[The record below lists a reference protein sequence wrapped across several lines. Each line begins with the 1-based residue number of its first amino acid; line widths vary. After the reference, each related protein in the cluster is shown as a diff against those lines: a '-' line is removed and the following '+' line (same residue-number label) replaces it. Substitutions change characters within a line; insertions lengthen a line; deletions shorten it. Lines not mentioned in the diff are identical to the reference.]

1 MHFKFFCTISDDA
14 APDGIAMGTPGDKRK
29 IGKVVR
35 DDPSLLDPEEEQQPT
50 KSPETPPQLI
60 DLPPAEQQPSTSEMG
75 VYRGS
80 FSRLPQFE
88 SFAAYNISPSL
99 PHGTEKIE
107 QLPFAAGTSLGQA
120 TIEDYFVQSKYYP
133 SLSESTQAQIKT
145 TTFPSSLDEPGPSGL
160 QTTTAKSKKVRKK
173 SATTTS
179 STGSSTKK
187 SFECPIC
194 QKYFSNAARL
204 AKHQQIHGGTSP
216 YKCEHCKKSFS
227 SRFKLVRHA
236 LIHSDRKP
244 FSCQVCER
252 TFHRKDHLKNHIK
265 VHSPSKK
272 VYTCDKA
279 GCNKEYTSLLSFR
292 KHLALHSA
300 EEGSL
305 ECQICYDVFETK
317 EEILHHL
324 KIHAGSR

>member
-1 MHFKFFCTISDDA
+1 
-14 APDGIAMGTPGDKRK
+14 MGTPGDKRK

-35 DDPSLLDPEEEQQPT
+35 DDPSLLDPEEEQQKP
-50 KSPETPPQLI
+50 PETPPQLL
-60 DLPPAEQQPSTSEMG
+60 DLPPTEHQPSTSATTTEMG

-80 FSRLPQFE
+80 AFSRLPHFD
-88 SFAAYNISPSL
+88 SFTAYNISPSL
-99 PHGTEKIE
+99 SQTTEKIE
-107 QLPFAAGTSLGQA
+107 QLPFAGTSLGQA

-133 SLSESTQAQIKT
+133 SLTESVQSSLVSGTQKVEKQTK
-145 TTFPSSLDEPGPSGL
+145 TFPSLDEPGPSGL
-160 QTTTAKSKKVRKK
+160 QKTKPSKIKK
-173 SATTTS
+173 
-179 STGSSTKK
+179 GKK
-187 SFECPIC
+187 QQQKTFECPIC
-194 QKYFSNAARL
+194 QKTFSNAARL

-279 GCNKEYTSLLSFR
+279 GCNKEYTSHLSFR

-305 ECQICYDVFETK
+305 ECQICFDVFETK